1 MDNTTTRLAAAALAA
16 TASLAL
22 AGCSADKYEGT
33 LAEDATTT
41 TATTTQAAPTKA
53 TPPPKDATLPAE
65 GVAIRLNSALA
76 NKYGIDALSDTD
88 EMVCQQMQVK
98 VGATSTCKGNVWDE
112 ETTIRV
118 TVVKVLQES
127 PWVDFEWDSQTPIAP
142 GPARGDAPGECGSY
156 DNPCDA
162 PEDLT
167 DPDADCADGGC
178 EPPVGYDPADPATW

>member
-1 MDNTTTRLAAAALAA
+1 MDNNTTTKVAAAALLAA
-16 TASLAL
+16 GALAL
-22 AGCSADKYEGT
+22 TGCSTDKSEETPAGGT
-33 LAEDATTT
+33 TSSSS
-41 TATTTQAAPTKA
+41 APTKA
-53 TPPPKDATLPAE
+53 TTPPKGATLPAE

-88 EMVCQQMQVK
+88 EMICQQMEVK

-112 ETTIRV
+112 ETTIKV

-127 PWVDFEWDSQTPIAP
+127 PWVDFEWDSQAPIVP